1 MKEKSFITLTPGV
14 SVIKLFF
21 FVAAASEK
29 KQLVCLCQTL
39 SEFAILLN
47 FKYKRVAKERH
58 SSLVLSVGNKLEC
71 LPVTSYTRVGYTH
84 KCKTKLK
91 RLVGANT
98 LS

>member
-21 FVAAASEK
+21 FAAAASE
-29 KQLVCLCQTL
+29 KQLVCLCQAL
-39 SEFAILLN
+39 SGFAILLN
-47 FKYKRVAKERH
+47 FKYKRVAKDRH

-71 LPVTSYTRVGYTH
+71 LPVASYTRVGYIH

-91 RLVGANT
+91 RLAGANT